1 MALRAAGA
9 DVLHR
14 PTLAIV
20 PINPDHQSLM
30 TPPDWCVF
38 TSPNAVRY
46 GLARCPSQWMAAAR
60 IAAVGPGTA
69 SALTG
74 AGHRVTVAPGQGGG
88 ADDLLAQPDFS
99 PRPDERVL
107 IIRGEFGRQ
116 RLQQVLQARGVELVE
131 WAVYRRQRPA
141 GDLDIPDDWLH
152 SRLTFTIV
160 TSASGLENLL
170 GMADPG
176 ALEWLRQSRLVTV
189 SERIARYAQQ
199 MGFNQPVVAAGADD
213 QALTDA
219 VVANRQEQK

>member
-1 MALRAAGA
+1 MGDL
-9 DVLHR
+9 
-14 PTLAIV
+14 
-20 PINPDHQSLM
+20 
-30 TPPDWCVF
+30 
-38 TSPNAVRY
+38 
-46 GLARCPSQWMAAAR
+46 R

-69 SALTG
+69 LALTG
-74 AGHRVTVAPGQGGG
+74 AGQHVTVAPGQGGG
-88 ADDLLAQPDFS
+88 ADDLLAETDFS
-99 PRPDERVL
+99 PRPGERVL
-107 IIRGEFGRQ
+107 IIRGEDGRQ
-116 RLQQVLQARGVELVE
+116 RLQQALQAGGVELIE

-170 GMADPG
+170 GMADPE
-176 ALEWLRQSRLVTV
+176 ALEWLRQSRLITV

-199 MGFNQPVVAAGADD
+199 MGFNRPVVAAGADD